1 MPFINNKHA
10 HQIAIIIIALFFK
23 AQLIEYEVYYIRDAQ
38 KLLLYWIRQ
47 VLKIEY

>member
-10 HQIAIIIIALFFK
+10 HQEQLLLLLYFSK